1 MSHFQFE
8 NSDTFGLGSGETQL
22 REDLADAMKESP
34 GGALID
40 AGKITVFFFSSFFSC
55 CMHFFFLINCKR
67 VYLHKNILS
76 NRFF

>member
-40 AGKITVFFFSSFFSC
+40 AGKLQFFLFLLYFLQFFFSC
-55 CMHFFFLINCKR
+55 RMHFFLINSKM
-67 VYLHKNILS
+67 V
-76 NRFF
+76 F

>member
-40 AGKITVFFFSSFFSC
+40 AGKLQFFSFYLFSSFFFHVAC
-55 CMHFFFLINCKR
+55 TFFF
-67 VYLHKNILS
+67 
-76 NRFF
+76 

>member
-40 AGKITVFFFSSFFSC
+40 AGKLQFFFLLYFLQFFFSC
-55 CMHFFFLINCKR
+55 RMHFFF
-67 VYLHKNILS
+67 
-76 NRFF
+76 FD